1 MKYVDARTSPL
12 VPRPIEGR
20 RFRAIASNTMA
31 RILLQQ
37 EGVLVNATN
46 DIGESAL
53 HWCHSADAV
62 RLLVEHGADLEQC
75 DKSGHTPL
83 MKACSRVADKNP
95 CRADVIFALLEA
107 GAELR
112 AGVTANAVSVCWN
125 NLGNDIVE
133 VLLKTKGRD
142 MYSPSPS
149 CSPLP
154 WVISAETAATLP
166 SQT

>member
-1 MKYVDARTSPL
+1 
-12 VPRPIEGR
+12 
-20 RFRAIASNTMA
+20 MA

-95 CRADVIFALLEA
+95 CRADVIFALLAA
-107 GAELR
+107 GAKVH
-112 AGVTANAVSVCWN
+112 AGMGKNAVSVCWD
-125 NLGNDIVE
+125 NLGNEIVE
-133 VLLKTKGRD
+133 VLLKSQEYN
-142 MYSPSPS
+142 MYSPSQW
-149 CSPLP
+149 SP
-154 WVISAETAATLP
+154 
-166 SQT
+166 